1 MANRV
6 KVETYRKEKYV
17 GRGFVEHE
25 PFTSIRAL
33 LEITAA
39 EDDFGEYK
47 GERQEK
53 VQAELKVIEYEESDE
68 REGDTFRDWFPYKA
82 GKNAAG
88 EAVFGIKE
96 NSKLGNLVRSC
107 KNESYLQSIRTGKS
121 DFDPADLIGR
131 RFYAQVEESQNGKY
145 SRIAWKTIAPVVKKK
160 TTKQKQAESFEPGD
174 DLPSDDATSDENNPL
189 FNEEAN

>member
-1 MANRV
+1 MGVQRKEMANRV

-88 EAVFGIKE
+88 TRLASEL
-96 NSKLGNLVRSC
+96 SSRP
-107 KNESYLQSIRTGKS
+107 Q
-121 DFDPADLIGR
+121 R
-131 RFYAQVEESQNGKY
+131 RAQ
-145 SRIAWKTIAPVVKKK
+145 
-160 TTKQKQAESFEPGD
+160 
-174 DLPSDDATSDENNPL
+174 DAS
-189 FNEEAN
+189 